1 MLKRAAPLDAD
12 LSETQVLLCA
22 LNLKKRKR
30 KGWLQTQV
38 PTVPLRMETQDCLEI
53 VGRTVLD

>member
-22 LNLKKRKR
+22 LNLKKEKK
-30 KGWLQTQV
+30 KGLASDSSPHGT
-38 PTVPLRMETQDCLEI
+38 PMLETQDCLEI
-53 VGRTVLD
+53 VGCTVLA